1 MKTPTNTA
9 CDRDPARCACPTH
22 AAARAAAA
30 PCIYCGGVGPTNDA
44 CACASCALEMGLDA
58 PAAPARRCPDC
69 GEFAADCEG
78 HGRPERDQE
87 HGYGGRRANV
97 GGED

>member
-1 MKTPTNTA
+1 M
-9 CDRDPARCACPTH
+9 
-22 AAARAAAA
+22 
-30 PCIYCGGVGPTNDA
+30 
-44 CACASCALEMGLDA
+44 EMGLDA

-78 HGRPERDQE
+78 HGRPGRDHERGYE
-87 HGYGGRRANV
+87 RGYGGRAANV